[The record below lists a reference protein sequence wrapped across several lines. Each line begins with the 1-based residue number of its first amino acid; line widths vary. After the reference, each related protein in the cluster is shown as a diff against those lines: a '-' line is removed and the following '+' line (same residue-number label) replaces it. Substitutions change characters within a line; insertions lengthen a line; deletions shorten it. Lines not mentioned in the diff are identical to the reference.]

1 MTQQVKAIDLVDG
14 EMYTLIGPVE
24 GVTGGNQH
32 VVDRLM
38 AAPHRLMS
46 SDNGILRFL
55 MNSDENNSSNNYSNS
70 NNNDD
75 FPRRD
80 PGPRFLDIYTG
91 DLPNGDDQLFETVQI
106 SVRNA
111 VEKKA
116 TNQALRNVYE
126 KKTNTS
132 AGIREG
138 PANLIRGFLGVGPK
152 KGGKRTRRRGR
163 RNTKRMNR
171 RAKKSRR
178 SHRSRK

>member
-14 EMYTLIGPVE
+14 EMYTLVGPVD

-46 SDNGILRFL
+46 TDNGILRFL
-55 MNSDENNSSNNYSNS
+55 LNSDENNSSNNYSNS
-70 NNNDD
+70 NSNNN
-75 FPRRD
+75 FPRRA
-80 PGPRFLDIYTG
+80 PGPRFLEIYTG

-116 TNQALRNVYE
+116 TNQALRNIYE
-126 KKTNTS
+126 NKTNTS
-132 AGIREG
+132 AAMSHG
-138 PANLIRGFLGVGPK
+138 PANTIRGFLGIGPK
-152 KGGKRTRRRGR
+152 GGRRSSKRKTR
-163 RNTKRMNR
+163 RNTRKSKKTR
-171 RAKKSRR
+171 KSR
-178 SHRSRK
+178 K